1 MEADVHLYLKEARIF
16 FITNSTKTYLHLN
29 ESRLIIQGTTDGN
42 NASLFTLITT
52 QENHQLGRFEIGE
65 VTTEGVNNLIMK
77 RSITTVTNQD
87 GPYQLST
94 NTQGFFFNTYG
105 NSNTKLI

>member
-1 MEADVHLYLKEARIF
+1 MPINMPSTYTRVFTTWDYTYNYRIQIKELAIH
-16 FITNSTKTYLHLN
+16 Y
-29 ESRLIIQGTTDGN
+29 G
-42 NASLFTLITT
+42 LFTLITT